1 MKLEIRKIVT
11 VIDKILVEGGKDSK
25 NGPCVK
31 VASGAIIKNPM
42 AGRFE
47 TDLSGFF
54 DIGEQIGDLLTREAQ
69 TATGKVPFES
79 FGKAAIVGVDGELEH
94 IAAMLHTKMGL
105 AMRRLVGG
113 GKAMIPSTAKRA
125 PAGTVID
132 IPLHYKDAATLL
144 SHYDTIEL
152 AIPDGPRADEIL
164 VAVAYGTGT
173 RPQPRIGG
181 LSKEEVTTGD
191 RYAFTGTMVFTSV
204 DGSGTAGSSV

>member
-1 MKLEIRKIVT
+1 MELEIRKIVT
-11 VIDKILVEGGKDSK
+11 VTDKILVEGGKRSK
-25 NGPCVK
+25 NGSCVK
-31 VASGAIIKNPM
+31 VAVGAIIKNPL

-47 TDLSGFF
+47 ADLSGFF
-54 DIGEQIGDLLTREAQ
+54 DLGEKLGDLLTREAQ
-69 TATGKVPFES
+69 TVTGNMPFES

-94 IAAMLHTKMGL
+94 IAAILHTKMGL
-105 AMRRLVGG
+105 SMRRLIGG

-125 PAGTVID
+125 PAGTAID

-152 AIPDGPRADEIL
+152 TIPDGPRADEIL
-164 VAVAYGTGT
+164 VAVAYGAGT

-181 LSKEEVTTGD
+181 LSKDEITTGD

-204 DGSGTAGSSV
+204 DESGTAASSV